1 MPPSPEIPAASVKTR
16 ASVVTIDGPA
26 GAGKSTVA
34 RAVAEQLGF
43 AHLDTGAMFR
53 AVTWALLSD
62 PKSAVLLEGADPEA
76 QGLELAA
83 RQVLAARAFGLD
95 SQGAVTVDGRA
106 PAEELRTP
114 RVDACVS
121 RVAALGAVRGPML
134 GLQRAFAERGPMVCE
149 GRDMG
154 TAVFPDARFKFY
166 LDASV
171 AERARRRL
179 GDFSARGRRASVD
192 VIEAEI
198 AERDRLD
205 AAREI
210 APLRCAADA
219 VKIDTTG
226 LAVDA
231 VVARIVTRVRGAEE
245 GAA

>member
-1 MPPSPEIPAASVKTR
+1 MTPSPENPAASARTR

-62 PKSAVLLEGADPEA
+62 PKSAALLEGQELDA
-76 QGLELAA
+76 QGLDAAA
-83 RQVLAARAFGLD
+83 REVLSARSFGLD
-95 SQGAVTVDGRA
+95 ARGAVTVDGRA
-106 PAEELRTP
+106 LGEELRTP
-114 RVDACVS
+114 RVDAAVS

-134 GLQRAFAERGPMVCE
+134 QLQRAFAERGPMVCE

-179 GDFSARGRRASVD
+179 GDFAARGRDASVAE
-192 VIEAEI
+192 IEVEI

-210 APLRCAADA
+210 APLCCAEDA
-219 VKIDTTG
+219 TRIDTTG
-226 LAVDA
+226 LAIDA